1 MSKVALMLV
10 LSLVV
15 MGSAAPASC
24 ESNGIAMG
32 VEKVTKAPFDMMR
45 GANEHVVEPV
55 SDVNY
60 GIIDFTDHVRAGA
73 VSVGLNLG
81 QPVE

>member
-10 LSLVV
+10 VALGI
-15 MGSAAPASC
+15 MGMAAPAQC
-24 ESNGIAMG
+24 ESNAVALG
-32 VEKVTKAPFDMMR
+32 VEKATKLPFDMMR

-60 GIIDFTDHVRAGA
+60 GMIDFTDHVRAGA
-73 VSVGLNLG
+73 VSVALNMG
-81 QPVE
+81 QAVE